1 MSTNRSRGK
10 GGGGATVPQRRQISV
25 PTTPKHRPL
34 SAQLTTCHFAIQAVE
49 RLMESGGFLPDTKAQ
64 FALRMGWVLPRD
76 GKDEPDRRRVEN
88 ICNLTRDQHEW
99 PEIADQ
105 LGGYV
110 IAYSPNQGGMLLV
123 DPTGEQPLDHLTQ
136 MLMGDLQK
144 QQGIKTINR
153 RRLPTWKT
161 AGDAASALGD
171 NEMARLFWQAEGEIN
186 KTGFVSDSVIGD
198 IFKAARVRD
207 LLGVA

>member
-1 MSTNRSRGK
+1 MVNINVNASKKARSG
-10 GGGGATVPQRRQISV
+10 TPPRRPSI
-25 PTTPKHRPL
+25 PIAPKSRPMA
-34 SAQLTTCHFAIQAVE
+34 AQLNTCHFAMQAIE
-49 RLMESGGFLPDTKAQ
+49 KLMDSGGFISDTKAQ
-64 FALRMGWVLPRD
+64 FALRMGWTIPNG

-99 PEIADQ
+99 PEIADM

-110 IAYSPNQGGMLLV
+110 IAYAPNQGGMSLI
-123 DPTGEQPLDHLTQ
+123 DPTGDMPLDHLTHI
-136 MLMGDLQK
+136 LLGDLQK

-161 AGDAASALGD
+161 AGESAAAQGD

-186 KTGFVSDSVIGD
+186 KAGFVSDSVIGD

-207 LLGVA
+207 LLGAA